1 MLQYEYLVVAAGL
14 QIDWDKIKGL
24 KDTIGR
30 NGVVSIYDYQYS
42 QDTWEALRN
51 LKVRHRRKEAGKG
64 YRYVNPAAVL
74 TLRPL
79 LLLAPS
85 TARPSSRSR
94 PRRSSAAAP
103 RRRSCGS
110 PTTTSASRATG

>member
-51 LKVRHRRKEAGKG
+51 LKVRAGLIGEK
-64 YRYVNPAAVL
+64 RQA
-74 TLRPL
+74 
-79 LLLAPS
+79 
-85 TARPSSRSR
+85 
-94 PRRSSAAAP
+94 
-103 RRRSCGS
+103 
-110 PTTTSASRATG
+110 RATDM